1 MLFRKEVLDRVEHG
15 KITLAFRKW
24 NRPSV
29 KQGGFLKTR
38 IGLLSIDSVE
48 VVKEDEITEAEAIE
62 AGYDSV
68 DKVLEELSE
77 RHEGEMYRIRFRM
90 AGPDPRIELRQRGEL
105 TADEW
110 QEVERRLNRLDKA
123 SRAGPWTTKVLELID
138 VNAGVRAGDLA
149 PRVDQE
155 KAKFK
160 QNVRKL
166 KNLGLTESLET
177 GYRLS
182 PRGRVVLERL
192 KGGGEPVNRPIAN

>member
-1 MLFRKEVLDRVEHG
+1 MLFRKEVLDRIEHG

-29 KQGGFLKTR
+29 KQGGFLKTAV
-38 IGLLSIDSVE
+38 GLLSIDSVE

-68 DKVLEELSE
+68 DKVLEKLSE
-77 RHEGEMYRIRFRM
+77 RPEGEIFRIRFRV
-90 AGPDPRIELRQRGEL
+90 AGPDPRIDLRQRREL
-105 TADEW
+105 TAHEW
-110 QEVERRLNRLDKA
+110 QDVERRLKRLDKA
-123 SRAGPWTTKVLELID
+123 SRAGPWTTKVLELIGI
-138 VNAGVRAGDLA
+138 NAGVRAGDLA

-155 KAKFK
+155 KEKFK

-192 KGGGEPVNRPIAN
+192 KDESEPIGKGG